1 MSEKSKKNAWK
12 IMTESIY
19 RFGREERVQS
29 AYEKILPIEQANM
42 TRREREDEVC
52 EDRTLCKGIK
62 RKTGTGKNN

>member
-1 MSEKSKKNAWK
+1 
-12 IMTESIY
+12 MTESIY

-42 TRREREDEVC
+42 TRKKREDEVY
-52 EDRTLCKGIK
+52 EYRTLCKGIK